1 MAQYCYVT
9 STLITSTMQIFRLI
23 MIFPSQLDSTCE
35 RSVWLQGQTIVA
47 CRVKVSICLQNCN
60 CLREWREVWALHW
73 LCQWGSWLRR
83 PLYCVRRLSHF
94 SCVWLFATLGTIARQ
109 ASLTTGFSR
118 QEYWS
123 GLPFPPPRYVPDS
136 TQRTGECQSFSTP
149 QAKLPT
155 SLFKLVFSHR
165 VCVYVCVLAIQLC
178 PTLCNALDCHSSGRY
193 VLKILS
199 ARILE
204 WVAITFSRGSSWPR
218 DWTQVSCTAGR
229 FLIVW
234 VTSKAPSHCKTFLC

>member
-83 PLYCVRRLSHF
+83 PLYCVRMLSHF

-165 VCVYVCVLAIQLC
+165 VCVCVCVSHSVVSYSLQCLGLSFFRPLC
-178 PTLCNALDCHSSGRY
+178 PENSLGKNTGVGCHYLLQGIFLTQGLNPGLLHCRQIPYCLSHQQSPFTL
-193 VLKILS
+193 
-199 ARILE
+199 
-204 WVAITFSRGSSWPR
+204 
-218 DWTQVSCTAGR
+218 
-229 FLIVW
+229 
-234 VTSKAPSHCKTFLC
+234 